1 MVGWGQ
7 GGGLV
12 GWLDRGMEAG
22 GGVDVTHAAEAKHMC
37 LVPVVLFWALR
48 FYPLVLLL
56 GGKL

>member
-7 GGGLV
+7 GGVLV

-22 GGVDVTHAAEAKHMC
+22 GGVDVTDAAEAKHMC
-37 LVPVVLFWALR
+37 PVTVVLFRALR

-56 GGKL
+56 GGKI